1 MEVIVFDLL
10 KVTINIATQSLK
22 ISFKVF
28 EKVTVKGVMLTWQK
42 LNSWFERILWTYY
55 PIDENNK

>member
-1 MEVIVFDLL
+1 MKAITFDLL
-10 KVTINIATQSLK
+10 EVAINIATQSFE
-22 ISFKVF
+22 ISFKEF
-28 EKVTVKGVMLTWQK
+28 EKVTVGGVVLTWQK